1 MNTDPLAADFR
12 NFLFL
17 IWQHLNLPQPTN
29 AQTIRLQNDIERQT
43 EDQETA
49 ENCGPQ
55 KAQKEVTLRGPESAV
70 ESDLLVWTP
79 SIQRGEK
86 GPPDSPED
94 VFCGLPS
101 DVEPSPGT

>member
-17 IWQHLNLPQPTN
+17 IWQHLNLPELTN

-55 KAQKEVTLRGPESAV
+55 KAQKEMTLRGPESAV
-70 ESDLLVWTP
+70 ESDLAEWTAG
-79 SIQRGEK
+79 IWRGEK
-86 GPPDSPED
+86 GTQRGSED
-94 VFCGLPS
+94 VFFGLPS
-101 DVEPSPGT
+101 DVEP